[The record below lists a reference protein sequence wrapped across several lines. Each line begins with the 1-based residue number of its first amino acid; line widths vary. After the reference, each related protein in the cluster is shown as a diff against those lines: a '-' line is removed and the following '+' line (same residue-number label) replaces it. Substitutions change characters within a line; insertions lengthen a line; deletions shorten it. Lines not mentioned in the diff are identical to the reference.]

1 MPIDLCRLDQALDK
15 SLEAAV
21 DASLWPQILDSLTAA
36 TGSFGANI
44 IPANA
49 RSPDLI
55 IATESVKP
63 ALEDYFANGWHINE
77 WRLRGIPLMMRDG
90 TMRDQQY
97 TTRDQFEHLE
107 YYRFQAEHG
116 IGRTCIIGFSS
127 PEDLLCLTLHRT
139 LSSDVFSDE
148 EAAVLQNARERLM
161 ASAMI
166 MRGMS
171 ASRIGGMV
179 DAFRA
184 TGVAAIFFDRL
195 CRVTEVTPDAERL
208 FGDEIYLSN
217 RTICSRVPEVT
228 TAIQKRM
235 RSVTTERWLRP
246 DEPSRPLTIPR
257 DGMRP
262 MVLRIQRLG
271 GNLPD
276 FFAHSVGVCL
286 IEDVGRKQRQNQQQ
300 LRQLFGLTATEATIA
315 TMISQGMTLQTVAKD
330 RSISYETARTHLRSI
345 FSKTNTGRQ
354 AELATLLTRL
364 NLIDLPASDLS

>member
-1 MPIDLCRLDQALDK
+1 MPIDLCGLDQALDQ

-21 DASLWPQILDSLTAA
+21 DPSLWPKILDRLTAA

-55 IATESVKP
+55 IATESVRP
-63 ALEDYFANGWHINE
+63 CLEDYFANGWHINE
-77 WRLRGIPLMMRDG
+77 WRARGIPLMMRDG

-97 TTRDQFEHLE
+97 TTRDQFEHLD
-107 YYRFQAEHG
+107 YYRFQAKHG

-139 LSSDVFSDE
+139 LGSDVFSDE
-148 EAAVLQNARERLM
+148 EAAVFQNARERLM

-171 ASRIGGMV
+171 ASRIGGMI

-184 TGVAAIFFDRL
+184 TGVAAIFFDRF

-208 FGDEIYLSN
+208 FGEEVFISN
-217 RTICSRVPEVT
+217 RTISSRVPEVT

-235 RSVTTERWLRP
+235 RSILTEKWLTP
-246 DEPSRPLTIPR
+246 NEPGSSITIPR
-257 DGMRP
+257 DGTRP

-286 IEDVGRKQRQNQQQ
+286 IEDVGGKQRHNQQQ
-300 LRQLFGLTATEATIA
+300 LRQLFALTATEAIIA
-315 TMISQGMTLQTVAKD
+315 TMISQGMTLQTVAKK
-330 RSISYETARTHLRSI
+330 RSISYETARSHLRSI

-354 AELATLLTRL
+354 AELAALLTRL
-364 NLIDLPASDLS
+364 NLADLPASAL

>member
-1 MPIDLCRLDQALDK
+1 MPIDLCGLDQALDQ

-21 DASLWPQILDSLTAA
+21 DPSLWPKILNRITAA

-55 IATESVKP
+55 IATESVRP
-63 ALEDYFANGWHINE
+63 CLEDYFANGWHINE
-77 WRLRGIPLMMRDG
+77 WRVRGIPLMMRDG

-97 TTRDQFEHLE
+97 TTRDQFEHLD
-107 YYRFQAEHG
+107 YYRFQAKHG
-116 IGRTCIIGFSS
+116 IGRTCIVGFSS
-127 PEDLLCLTLHRT
+127 PEDLICLTLHRS
-139 LSSDVFSDE
+139 LDSDVFSDE
-148 EAAVLQNARERLM
+148 EAAVFQKARERLM

-184 TGVAAIFFDRL
+184 TGVAAIFFDRF
-195 CRVTEVTPDAERL
+195 CRVTEATPDAERL
-208 FGDEIYLSN
+208 FGEEVFIRD
-217 RTICSRVPEVT
+217 RTLCSRVPEVT

-235 RSVTTERWLRP
+235 RSIIAEKWLNP
-246 DEPSRPLTIPR
+246 NEPVGSITIPR
-257 DGMRP
+257 DGTRP

-286 IEDVGRKQRQNQQQ
+286 IEDVGGKQRQNQQQ
-300 LRQLFGLTATEATIA
+300 LRQLFELTATEAIIA
-315 TMISQGMTLQTVAKD
+315 TMVSQGMTLQTVAKK
-330 RSISYETARTHLRSI
+330 RSISYETARSHLRSI

-354 AELATLLTRL
+354 AELAALLTRL
-364 NLIDLPASDLS
+364 NLADLPASAL